1 MKIAVAAV
9 GTDVAAALAHCE
21 NFIFFDVENGKI
33 IAREDV
39 PYPHHRSG
47 FLPQFLAE
55 NGASVIIVGYPGQAI
70 VDVFQ
75 KQNIKIVDGVEGD
88 ATDAVNAYLRGQ

>member
-9 GTDVAAALAHCE
+9 GTDIAVALAHAK

-33 IAREDV
+33 VGQTDV

-47 FLPQFLAE
+47 FIPEFLAE
-55 NGASVIIVGYPGQAI
+55 NGVSVMLVGYPGQAI
-70 VDVFQ
+70 VDVF
-75 KQNIKIVDGVEGD
+75 KKLNIKIVEHVHGD
-88 ATDAVNAYLRGQ
+88 ATEAVNAYLCG